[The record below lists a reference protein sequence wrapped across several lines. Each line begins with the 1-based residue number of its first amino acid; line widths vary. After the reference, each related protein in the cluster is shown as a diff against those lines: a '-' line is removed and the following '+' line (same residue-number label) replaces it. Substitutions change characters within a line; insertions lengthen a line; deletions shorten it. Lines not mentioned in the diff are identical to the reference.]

1 MNPQTDTGRE
11 RQWVQFRQTSIGPSD
26 RHLKKRNVG
35 HQSRKTPIETP
46 DRHWQKKTV
55 GSVQTDIN
63 WPLRQTFEERKRW
76 ASILEETNRNTR

>member
-11 RQWVQFRQTSIGPSD
+11 RQRVQFRQTSIGPSD

-46 DRHWQKKTV
+46 DIHWQRKTV
-55 GSVQTDIN
+55 DSVQTDIN
-63 WPLRQTFEERKRW
+63 WPLRQTLEGKKRW
-76 ASILEETNRNTR
+76 TSIKEDTD